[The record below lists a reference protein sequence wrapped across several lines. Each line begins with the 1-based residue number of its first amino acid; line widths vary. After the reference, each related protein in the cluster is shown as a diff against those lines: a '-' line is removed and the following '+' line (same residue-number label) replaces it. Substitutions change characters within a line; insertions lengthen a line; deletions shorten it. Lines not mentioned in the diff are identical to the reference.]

1 MTNNSFCEAN
11 QNPEGIGGIMPKG
24 KKSKEAIS
32 KNISRLM
39 KEKDM
44 PQKQAVAVALSE
56 AGVSK
61 PKKKPKKK

>member
-1 MTNNSFCEAN
+1 
-11 QNPEGIGGIMPKG
+11 MPKG

-44 PQKQAVAVALSE
+44 PQKQAVAVALLE

-61 PKKKPKKK
+61 SKKKPKKK